1 MNKRSST
8 KGKPSM
14 WEGWNT
20 PPNLVTFLRIV
31 LVVVFLG
38 LYITAGPWGYRNQGM
53 RWAAAIIF
61 VIAASTDK
69 IDGWLA
75 RKYDQVTELGK
86 LMDPIA
92 DKLLTLGTLVVAAC
106 FNEFGIRWLGWLVT
120 ILFLVRELGI
130 TAMRFTVIDQG
141 GHVIAAS
148 QLGKY
153 KTLTQCLG
161 LGMLM
166 IPVWFLVP
174 DTAGMGQPVW
184 LTIYFV
190 VTYTL
195 IYLSLIL
202 CLYSGWQYVS
212 TVIKAS
218 RRRDADRS

>member
-1 MNKRSST
+1 MDKQSST
-8 KGKPSM
+8 GKPSF
-14 WEGWNT
+14 WDGWNR
-20 PPNLVTFLRIV
+20 PPNLVTFSRII

-38 LYITAGPWGYRNQGM
+38 LYIGAGPWGYRNMGM

-61 VIAASTDK
+61 IIAASTDK
-69 IDGWLA
+69 IDGYLA
-75 RKYDQVTELGK
+75 RKHNQVTELGK

-92 DKLLTLGTLVVAAC
+92 DKLLTLGTIIVAAC
-106 FNEFGIRWLGWLVT
+106 FNEFGNVWLGWIVT
-120 ILFLVRELGI
+120 ALFLIREIGI
-130 TAMRFTVIDQG
+130 TVMRFFVVEHDG
-141 GHVIAAS
+141 KVIAAS

-161 LGMLM
+161 LGMLL
-166 IPVWFLVP
+166 IPVWSFVH
-174 DTAGMGQPVW
+174 AGTTPVW

-212 TVIKAS
+212 GVLRAS
-218 RRRDADRS
+218 RKHAKAHAA